1 MKKFLPLVFFSF
13 TTILFAQDS
22 PPQFDGVVNQEEW
35 KNAQVFSL
43 DYEIDP
49 GDNTPAPFATK
60 AYVLYTTSDLYVAFI
75 ASANMK
81 TLRSSIRN
89 RDEGFRDDNV
99 LFGFD
104 AYGDGRYMIAQEQT

>member
-1 MKKFLPLVFFSF
+1 MELS
-13 TTILFAQDS
+13 I
-22 PPQFDGVVNQEEW
+22 QEEW

-60 AYVLYTTSDLYVAFI
+60 AYVLYTTSDLYVVFI

-104 AYGDGRYMIAQEQT
+104 AYGDGRYMIALGANPEGIKLTSKSFPMEMMKITM